1 MRKLRIDALA
11 VLAAGATVLL
21 LTSPAGAGDN
31 SSGFSTSQAAML
43 TPLAPGSSC
52 DADHERRRDARRSGY
67 MLESIPD
74 GISLRRAR
82 AGAASTST

>member
-43 TPLAPGSSC
+43 TPLAPGSSVTPIMSVG
-52 DADHERRRDARRSGY
+52 ETLGSGY
-67 MLESIPD
+67 MLESVPD
-74 GISLRRAR
+74 GISLRERGEVRLDAI
-82 AGAASTST
+82 

>member
-31 SSGFSTSQAAML
+31 SSGFK
-43 TPLAPGSSC
+43 
-52 DADHERRRDARRSGY
+52 H
-67 MLESIPD
+67 
-74 GISLRRAR
+74 
-82 AGAASTST
+82 